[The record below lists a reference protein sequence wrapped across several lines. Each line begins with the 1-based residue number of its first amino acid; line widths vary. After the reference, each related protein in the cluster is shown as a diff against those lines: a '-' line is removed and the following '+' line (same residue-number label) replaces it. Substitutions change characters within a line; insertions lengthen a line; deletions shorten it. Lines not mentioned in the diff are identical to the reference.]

1 MGSIYALVLA
11 AGRGAR
17 FGGTLPKQYL
27 SLGGTS
33 VLRHAVTAFA
43 ASPRIAGIQ
52 VTIRPEDRGIYDTAL
67 AGLDLLPP
75 VSGGAERQDSVRLG
89 LEALAPLKPTSVLIH

>member
-11 AGRGAR
+11 AGRGTR

-27 SLGGTS
+27 KLGGTS
-33 VLRHAVTAFA
+33 VLRHAVHAFRA
-43 ASPRIAGIQ
+43 HKRIDGVLVA
-52 VTIRPEDRGIYDTAL
+52 IRPEDRAEYDAAL

-75 VSGGAERQDSVRLG
+75 APAAPSARIPCGS
-89 LEALAPLKPTSVLIH
+89 ALRRWRPIARSAC